1 MTNTT
6 PSWDDAQLMAW
17 ADGLLPPDEAAAL
30 EAAIEHDAALAHRAA
45 LMLPTRALV
54 REAYDAQLAAEP
66 VPAALHDAVQAM
78 VAQDR
83 ARRAQA
89 QAAQAGHATQAAQPE
104 HTAQAAQATPR
115 AEHAESPTPAPAAQP
130 TQGRATPAGRPR
142 TAATTGWRETLAR
155 LFTGFALPGAIAA
168 SVVFAGL
175 GFLIGQSAAPAPA
188 AGNTLAAGAP
198 APAALAALLDR
209 LPSGEEAR
217 LDGAALG
224 MVASFRDAQG
234 RVCRDFSLA
243 QPDAARLESVACRAP
258 GGVWRIDYAALAPS
272 DSAAYTPAGAGSAL
286 DAYLAA
292 IGAGQ
297 PLDAQAERALLR
309 KE

>member
-6 PSWDDAQLMAW
+6 PRWDDAQLMAW
-17 ADGLLPPDEAAAL
+17 ADGLLPTEEAAAL

-89 QAAQAGHATQAAQPE
+89 QTAQTAQTAQPAQAEHAAQATQRAESAESPQ
-104 HTAQAAQATPR
+104 TAHAAQATP
-115 AEHAESPTPAPAAQP
+115 AA
-130 TQGRATPAGRPR
+130 RPR
-142 TAATTGWRETLAR
+142 TAATTGLRETLAR

-168 SVVFAGL
+168 SVVFGGL
-175 GFLIGQSAAPAPA
+175 GFVIGQSAAPAPA

-217 LDGAALG
+217 LDGAALA

-272 DSAAYTPAGAGSAL
+272 DSVAYAPASAGSAL

-297 PLDAQAERALLR
+297 PLDAQAERALLG

>member
-6 PSWDDAQLMAW
+6 PLWDDAQLMAW
-17 ADGLLPPDEAAAL
+17 ADGLLPPEEAAAL

-83 ARRAQA
+83 ARRAQ
-89 QAAQAGHATQAAQPE
+89 TAQPQP
-104 HTAQAAQATPR
+104 APTPR
-115 AEHAESPTPAPAAQP
+115 
-130 TQGRATPAGRPR
+130 GR
-142 TAATTGWRETLAR
+142 TAATTGWREALAR

-168 SVVFAGL
+168 SVVFGGL
-175 GFLIGQSAAPAPA
+175 GYVIGQSAAPTPA
-188 AGNTLAAGAP
+188 TGTLLAAGSSAAP
-198 APAALAALLDR
+198 ALAALLDR

-224 MVASFRDAQG
+224 LVASFRDAQG
-234 RVCRDFSLA
+234 RFCRDFSLTQA
-243 QPDAARLESVACRAP
+243 DAARLEGVACRTPDGA
-258 GGVWRIDYAALAPS
+258 WRVDYAALAPA
-272 DSAAYTPAGAGSAL
+272 DNAAYTPAGPGSAL

-297 PLDAQAERALLR
+297 PLDDQAERALLKR
-309 KE
+309 E